1 MYQSI
6 PSFEY
11 LFFSSSSLFFF
22 SIYLPLDLLILR
34 VNFYFVSKFLFFVL
48 FRMVWVLV
56 TVNILKYSACYR
68 SHTLLLSSWKT
79 LLTQTFFSVPNET
92 LQVLVTRVFGDSL

>member
-6 PSFEY
+6 SSFEY
-11 LFFSSSSLFFF
+11 LFFSSSSLYFF

-48 FRMVWVLV
+48 FRMVWGLV
-56 TVNILKYSACYR
+56 TVNILKYSA
-68 SHTLLLSSWKT
+68 LSVTHVAIIILKNITYSN
-79 LLTQTFFSVPNET
+79 FF
-92 LQVLVTRVFGDSL
+92 